1 MYFLI
6 SVAVI
11 KLKYDFSSAV
21 KLWRVQLKWSNED
34 DEQSKKL
41 VETLKNEIG
50 DISSLRTLGDFLTKV
65 GKHKEAENYYRL
77 LEEILPETE
86 GDWPNIYNRIAY
98 VKYEKE
104 EYKTTLDYL
113 KLALERAPKD
123 SEEAAVIQHNQQTIA
138 NELSHTSKYQTTLR
152 RKLEDNDIITKY
164 LVSNSALEA
173 IIKNNYGRIRHQQG
187 DFEGALK
194 DYDDALT
201 ILRKSE
207 LNYLPEI
214 SAVYNNIGSVQY
226 SKGNYTEA
234 AKQFLLA
241 MTTLTKLDSSHP
253 WIREYNDNY
262 KAAQRQIDS
271 NKAQGSAHPTDSLI
285 LF

>member
-6 SVAVI
+6 SFAVI

-21 KLWRVQLKWSNED
+21 KLWRVQLKLSNED
-34 DEQSKKL
+34 DEESNKL
-41 VETLKNEIG
+41 AKTLKNEIG
-50 DISSLRTLGDFLTKV
+50 DTSSLWTLGDFLTKV
-65 GKHKEAENYYRL
+65 GKYKEAENYYRL

-86 GDWPNIYNRIAY
+86 VDWANIYNRIAY

-104 EYKTTLDYL
+104 EYKTALDYL

-123 SEEAAVIQHNQQTIA
+123 SEVAAVIQHNQQTIA

-152 RKLEDNDIITKY
+152 RKLADNDIITKY

-173 IIKNNYGRIRHQQG
+173 IIKNNYGRIHHQEG

-226 SKGNYTEA
+226 SKGNYIEA
-234 AKQFLLA
+234 ANQFTLA
-241 MTTLTKLDSSHP
+241 MITIAKLDSDHA
-253 WIREYNDNY
+253 WGKEYKDNY
-262 KAAQRQIDS
+262 RAAQNRIDGNPPKRS
-271 NKAQGSAHPTDSLI
+271 KVE
-285 LF
+285 